1 MEDIV
6 IRIGQFCAAAGAVCA
21 LFYKITLE
29 PLNGKFNNVIEFMT
43 EKVEA
48 LGASVDKFDTSID
61 RIDDKLSGFDVRLAR
76 VEESTKSAHHRID
89 GLEKDIKA
97 GR

>member
-1 MEDIV
+1 MCPFLQDN
-6 IRIGQFCAAAGAVCA
+6 AGAIKWQIQQRYRV
-21 LFYKITLE
+21 YDR
-29 PLNGKFNNVIEFMT
+29 
-43 EKVEA
+43 

>member
-6 IRIGQFCAAAGAVCA
+6 IRIGQYCAAAGAVCA
-21 LFYKITLE
+21 FFYKITLE
-29 PLNGKFNNVIEFMT
+29 PLNGKFNSVIEFMT